1 MEDSKRPCR
10 TRKCTEK
17 SSSSATCAEDMSS
30 EFGEKYNFRRS
41 SLVNR
46 VVSER
51 KRKEAKQP
59 KPKCKP
65 PPLSKYRRKA
75 ANSRERCR
83 MEDINSAFEVLKG
96 VLPNIEACPS
106 SKMTKITTLRLAMN
120 YISALRNSLGYEDDL
135 NSDASSSRSSSM
147 SSGEE
152 DMCLSPSSPV
162 SAPEEFLSSEDI
174 ASSEDFGLN
183 IHVPSELLLS

>member
-1 MEDSKRPCR
+1 MERSKRQCR
-10 TRKCTEK
+10 TKKSTEK
-17 SSSSATCAEDMSS
+17 TFSSQSCAEDMSD

-51 KRKEAKQP
+51 KRKETKLP

-65 PPLSKYRRKA
+65 PPLSKYRRRA
-75 ANSRERCR
+75 ANSRERGR

-96 VLPNIEACPS
+96 VLPDIEACPS

-120 YISALRNSLGYEDDL
+120 YISALRNSLGVEDDL

-147 SSGEE
+147 SSGDE
-152 DMCLSPSSPV
+152 DLCLSPSSV
-162 SAPEEFLSSEDI
+162 SAPEDFLSSEDI
-174 ASSEDFGLN
+174 ASSEDFDLD
-183 IHVPSELLLS
+183 IQVPSELLLS